1 MAFRDL
7 IRKQRQAGAGILP
20 AVGSAAGATIRE
32 AVDIRNILF
41 TKDSLLGA
49 LFPNVKGFKADAKA
63 PKTRTSPTSL
73 MSMGTGSSA
82 LSDAKLD
89 IISQNTKISAKNSMI
104 LPSMARDMN
113 VMRQNIIK
121 LVKLSGGKASTRA
134 DMFFMKAAE
143 RERAY
148 EAQMQES
155 KAPSPVVTAESET
168 TKEKGGMLGTL
179 LKSLGGILAVV
190 GVGMVAYFSSPE
202 FKNLVDER
210 VIKPLSDNFGEFKDK
225 LIEVGKDF
233 LLVAAGVVAAYVGLK
248 AVAAAAAGKLA
259 LLALANPVVLAGA
272 IGAAVGAWL
281 ISRDRKKADTVID
294 IQERKARGEDVS
306 EEEEKKLQEWHRK
319 HSERDQRQFEDLDN
333 MMNPQEGPS
342 AATLFLKRMM
352 RMGVGK
358 GNEALRNRQAPTPVP
373 PEAPAPEPAA
383 AAAPTPTRTDGLSL
397 LNRVMDQ
404 EGITD
409 QAIRD
414 RITSLAQIESSM
426 NPNARGPVLQR
437 GMHRGDQAHGLL
449 QIMPKTATEVGF
461 SKQDIKDPEKA
472 AIAGVRYFMKNLN
485 RFEGNLDAATVAH
498 HSGPGG
504 AQRWLKSGD
513 AGTVDLATGLS
524 TNSYLA
530 KVQGQTEMVASTTRI
545 PGSQI
550 ASASTVADMARM
562 ESMDALS
569 MIPSML
575 GLMMPKTPST
585 QAQQVSIPS
594 TIDTDLFDA
603 LVMRVTEYS

>member
-20 AVGSAAGATIRE
+20 AVGSAAGASIRE

-41 TKDSLLGA
+41 SKGSILGA

-63 PKTRTSPTSL
+63 PRTRTSPTSL
-73 MSMGTGSSA
+73 MSMGGGGSA

-113 VMRQNIIK
+113 VMRQNIVK

-134 DMFFMKAAE
+134 DMFFMKASE

-148 EAQMQES
+148 ESQMQES
-155 KAPSPVVTAESET
+155 KASSPVAIQETETAGRDS
-168 TKEKGGMLGTL
+168 GGMLGTL
-179 LKSLGGILAVV
+179 LKTLGGILALV
-190 GVGMVAYFSSPE
+190 GVGMVAYFNSPD
-202 FKNLVDER
+202 FKKLVDER
-210 VIKPLSDNFGEFKDK
+210 VIKPLSDNFGQFKDK

-233 LLVAAGVVAAYVGLK
+233 LMVAAGVVAAYVGLK
-248 AVAAAAAGKLA
+248 TVAAAAAGKLA

-272 IGAAVGAWL
+272 IGAAVGAYL
-281 ISRDRKKADTVID
+281 ISRDRKQADTAID
-294 IQERKARGEDVS
+294 IQERKAKGEVVS
-306 EEEEKKLQEWHRK
+306 EEEQQKLDQFHRK
-319 HSERDQRQFEDLDN
+319 NTERQQRQFDSLEQ
-333 MMNPQEGPS
+333 MMQPQEGPS
-342 AATLFLKRMM
+342 GAALFLKRML

-358 GNEALRNRQAPTPVP
+358 GDDALKNPPAPTPVP
-373 PEAPAPEPAA
+373 PSAPASEPAA
-383 AAAPTPTRTDGLSL
+383 APSPTRTDGLSL

-449 QIMPKTATEVGF
+449 QIMPKTAPEVGF

-485 RFEGNLDAATVAH
+485 KFQGNLDAATVAH

-504 AQRWLKSGD
+504 AQRWLTSGN

-524 TNSYLA
+524 TNAYLA

-575 GLMMPKTPST
+575 GLMTPKTPST

>member
-7 IRKQRQAGAGILP
+7 IRKQRQAGAGVLP
-20 AVGSAAGATIRE
+20 AIGSAAGASIRE

-41 TKDSLLGA
+41 SKGSILGA

-63 PKTRTSPTSL
+63 PRTRTSPTSL
-73 MSMGTGSSA
+73 MSIGGGGSA

-113 VMRQNIIK
+113 VMRQNIVK

-148 EAQMQES
+148 ESQMQES
-155 KAPSPVVTAESET
+155 KAPSPVAIQETETAGRDR
-168 TKEKGGMLGTL
+168 GGMFGTL
-179 LKSLGGILAVV
+179 LKTLGGILALV
-190 GVGMVAYFSSPE
+190 GVGMVAYFNSPD
-202 FKNLVDER
+202 FKKLVDER
-210 VIKPLSDNFGEFKDK
+210 VIKPLSDNFEQFKEK

-248 AVAAAAAGKLA
+248 TIVTAAAGKLA
-259 LLALANPVVLAGA
+259 LLALANPAVLAAA
-272 IGAAVGAWL
+272 IATAVGAYL
-281 ISRDRKKADTVID
+281 ISRNRRQANEAIG
-294 IQERKARGEDVS
+294 IQERRARGEDVS
-306 EEEEKKLQEWHRK
+306 EEEEKKLQDFHKK
-319 HSERDQRQFEDLDN
+319 HSERDQRSRDSLEDL
-333 MMNPQEGPS
+333 MYPQEGPS
-342 AATLFLKRMM
+342 GAALFLKRML

-358 GNEALRNRQAPTPVP
+358 GDEALRNPPAPTPVP
-373 PEAPAPEPAA
+373 PSAPEAA
-383 AAAPTPTRTDGLSL
+383 SPSPTRTDGLSL
-397 LNRVMDQ
+397 LNSVMDR

-449 QIMPKTATEVGF
+449 QIMPKTAPEVGF

-485 RFEGNLDAATVAH
+485 KFQGNLDAATVAH

-504 AQRWLKSGD
+504 AQRWLTSGS

-524 TNSYLA
+524 TNDYLA
-530 KVQGQTEMVASTTRI
+530 KVQGQTEMVASGTRVS
-545 PGSQI
+545 GTQI
-550 ASASTVADMARM
+550 ASASTAVDTSRM
-562 ESMDALS
+562 EAMNALS

-575 GLMMPKTPST
+575 GLMTPKTPST
-585 QAQQVSIPS
+585 PAQQVAIPS

>member
-7 IRKQRQAGAGILP
+7 IRKQRQAGAGVLP
-20 AVGSAAGATIRE
+20 AIGSAAGASIRE

-41 TKDSLLGA
+41 SKGSILGA

-63 PKTRTSPTSL
+63 PRTRTSPTSL
-73 MSMGTGSSA
+73 MSMSGGGSA

-113 VMRQNIIK
+113 VMRQNIVK

-148 EAQMQES
+148 ESQMQES
-155 KAPSPVVTAESET
+155 KAPSPVAIQETGTAGRDR
-168 TKEKGGMLGTL
+168 GGMFGTL
-179 LKSLGGILAVV
+179 LKTLGGILALV
-190 GVGMVAYFSSPE
+190 GVGMVAYFNSPD
-202 FKNLVDER
+202 FKKLVDER
-210 VIKPLSDNFGEFKDK
+210 VIKPLSDNFEQFKEK

-248 AVAAAAAGKLA
+248 TIVTAAAGKLA
-259 LLALANPVVLAGA
+259 LLALANPAVLAAA
-272 IGAAVGAWL
+272 IATAVGAYL
-281 ISRDRKKADTVID
+281 ISRDRRQANEAIG
-294 IQERKARGEDVS
+294 IQERRARGEDVS
-306 EEEEKKLQEWHRK
+306 EEEEKKLQDFHKK
-319 HSERDQRQFEDLDN
+319 HSERDQRSRDSLEDL
-333 MMNPQEGPS
+333 MNPQEGPS
-342 AATLFLKRMM
+342 GATLFLKRML

-358 GNEALRNRQAPTPVP
+358 GDEALRNPPAPTPVP
-373 PEAPAPEPAA
+373 PSAPEAA
-383 AAAPTPTRTDGLSL
+383 SSSPTRTDGLSL
-397 LNRVMDQ
+397 LNSVMDR

-449 QIMPKTATEVGF
+449 QIMPKTAPEVGF

-485 RFEGNLDAATVAH
+485 KFQGNLDAATVAH

-504 AQRWLKSGD
+504 AQRWLTSGS

-524 TNSYLA
+524 TNDYLA
-530 KVQGQTEMVASTTRI
+530 KVQGQTEMVASGTRVS
-545 PGSQI
+545 GTQI
-550 ASASTVADMARM
+550 ASASTAVDTSRM
-562 ESMDALS
+562 EAMNALS

-575 GLMMPKTPST
+575 GLMTPKTPST
-585 QAQQVSIPS
+585 PAQQVAIPS

>member
-7 IRKQRQAGAGILP
+7 IRKQRQSGAGVLP
-20 AVGSAAGATIRE
+20 AIGSAAGASIRE

-41 TKDSLLGA
+41 SKGSILGA
-49 LFPNVKGFKADAKA
+49 LFPNVKGFKADSKA
-63 PKTRTSPTSL
+63 PRTRTSPTSL
-73 MSMGTGSSA
+73 MSMGGGGPA

-113 VMRQNIIK
+113 VMRQNIVK
-121 LVKLSGGKASTRA
+121 LVKLSGGQASTRA
-134 DMFFMKAAE
+134 DMFFMKASE

-148 EAQMQES
+148 ESQMQES
-155 KAPSPVVTAESET
+155 KAPSPVAIQETETAGRDR
-168 TKEKGGMLGTL
+168 GGMLGTL
-179 LKSLGGILAVV
+179 LKTLGGILALV

-210 VIKPLSDNFGEFKDK
+210 VIKPLSDNFEQFKDK

-248 AVAAAAAGKLA
+248 AIVAAAAGKLA
-259 LLALANPVVLAGA
+259 LLALANPAVLAAA
-272 IGAAVGAWL
+272 IATAVGAYL
-281 ISRDRKKADTVID
+281 ISRDRRRADEAIG
-294 IQERKARGEDVS
+294 IQERKARGEAIS
-306 EEEEKKLQEWHRK
+306 EKDEKTLQDFHKK
-319 HSERDQRQFEDLDN
+319 HSERDQRSRDSLEDL
-333 MMNPQEGPS
+333 MYPQEGPS
-342 AATLFLKRMM
+342 GATLFLKRMM

-358 GNEALRNRQAPTPVP
+358 GDEALRNSPTP
-373 PEAPAPEPAA
+373 APAPAE
-383 AAAPTPTRTDGLSL
+383 APSPTRTDGLSL
-397 LNRVMDQ
+397 LNSVMDR

-449 QIMPKTATEVGF
+449 QIMPKTAPEVGF

-485 RFEGNLDAATVAH
+485 KFQGNLDAATVAH

-504 AQRWLKSGD
+504 AQRWLTSGS

-524 TNSYLA
+524 TNAYLA
-530 KVQGQTEMVASTTRI
+530 KVQGQTEMVASTTRV
-545 PGSQI
+545 PGTQI
-550 ASASTVADMARM
+550 ASASTAVDSSRM
-562 ESMDALS
+562 EAMNALS

-575 GLMMPKTPST
+575 GLMTPKTPST

>member
-1 MAFRDL
+1 
-7 IRKQRQAGAGILP
+7 
-20 AVGSAAGATIRE
+20 
-32 AVDIRNILF
+32 
-41 TKDSLLGA
+41 
-49 LFPNVKGFKADAKA
+49 
-63 PKTRTSPTSL
+63 
-73 MSMGTGSSA
+73 
-82 LSDAKLD
+82 
-89 IISQNTKISAKNSMI
+89 
-104 LPSMARDMN
+104 MARDMN
-113 VMRQNIIK
+113 VMRQNIVK
-121 LVKLSGGKASTRA
+121 LVKLSGGQASTRA
-134 DMFFMKAAE
+134 DMFFMKASE

-148 EAQMQES
+148 ESQMQES
-155 KAPSPVVTAESET
+155 KAPSPVAIQETETAGRDR
-168 TKEKGGMLGTL
+168 GGMLGTL
-179 LKSLGGILAVV
+179 LKTLGGILALV

-210 VIKPLSDNFGEFKDK
+210 VIKPLSDNFEQFKDK

-248 AVAAAAAGKLA
+248 AIVAAAAGKLA
-259 LLALANPVVLAGA
+259 LLALANPAVLAAA
-272 IGAAVGAWL
+272 IATAVGAYL
-281 ISRDRKKADTVID
+281 ISRDRRRADEAIG
-294 IQERKARGEDVS
+294 IQERKARGEAIS
-306 EEEEKKLQEWHRK
+306 EKDEKTLQDFHKK
-319 HSERDQRQFEDLDN
+319 HSERDQRSRDSLEDL
-333 MMNPQEGPS
+333 MYPQEGPS
-342 AATLFLKRMM
+342 GATLFLKRMM

-358 GNEALRNRQAPTPVP
+358 GDEALRNSPTP
-373 PEAPAPEPAA
+373 APAPAE
-383 AAAPTPTRTDGLSL
+383 APSPTRTDGLSL
-397 LNRVMDQ
+397 LNSVMDR

-449 QIMPKTATEVGF
+449 QIMPKTAPEVGF

-485 RFEGNLDAATVAH
+485 KFQGNLDAATVAH

-504 AQRWLKSGD
+504 AQRWLTSGS

-524 TNSYLA
+524 TNAYLA
-530 KVQGQTEMVASTTRI
+530 KVQGQTEMVASTTRV
-545 PGSQI
+545 PGTQI
-550 ASASTVADMARM
+550 ASASTAVDSSRM
-562 ESMDALS
+562 EAMNALS

-575 GLMMPKTPST
+575 GLMTPKTPST
-585 QAQQVSIPS
+585 QSQQVAIPS

>member
-7 IRKQRQAGAGILP
+7 IRKQRQTGAGILP

-41 TKDSLLGA
+41 SKGSILGA

-63 PKTRTSPTSL
+63 PRTRTSPTSL
-73 MSMGTGSSA
+73 MSMGDGGSA

-113 VMRQNIIK
+113 VMRQNIVK

-155 KAPSPVVTAESET
+155 KAPSPAVIKET
-168 TKEKGGMLGTL
+168 ETGSGEKSGMLGTL
-179 LKSLGGILAVV
+179 LKTLGGILAVV

-210 VIKPLSDNFGEFKDK
+210 VIKPLSDNFEQFKDK

-233 LLVAAGVVAAYVGLK
+233 LMVAAGVVAAYVGLK

-272 IGAAVGAWL
+272 IGAAVGAYL
-281 ISRDRKKADTVID
+281 ISRDRKRADEAIG
-294 IQERKARGEDVS
+294 IQERRARGEAVS
-306 EEEEKKLQEWHRK
+306 EEEEKRLQEWHRK
-319 HSERDQRQFEDLDN
+319 HSERDQRSHDSLNDL
-333 MMNPQEGPS
+333 MNPQEGPS
-342 AATLFLKRMM
+342 GATLFLKRIM

-358 GNEALRNRQAPTPVP
+358 GDEALRNPPT
-373 PEAPAPEPAA
+373 PAPEPAA
-383 AAAPTPTRTDGLSL
+383 APSPTRTDGLSL

-449 QIMPKTATEVGF
+449 QIMPKTAPEVGF

-485 RFEGNLDAATVAH
+485 RFQGNLDAATVAH

-504 AQRWLKSGD
+504 AQRWLTSGS

-524 TNSYLA
+524 TNDYLA
-530 KVQGQTEMVASTTRI
+530 KVQGQTEMVASGTRVS
-545 PGSQI
+545 GTQI
-550 ASASTVADMARM
+550 ASASTAVDSSRM
-562 ESMDALS
+562 EAMNALS

-575 GLMMPKTPST
+575 GLMTPKTPST
-585 QAQQVSIPS
+585 PAQQVSIPS